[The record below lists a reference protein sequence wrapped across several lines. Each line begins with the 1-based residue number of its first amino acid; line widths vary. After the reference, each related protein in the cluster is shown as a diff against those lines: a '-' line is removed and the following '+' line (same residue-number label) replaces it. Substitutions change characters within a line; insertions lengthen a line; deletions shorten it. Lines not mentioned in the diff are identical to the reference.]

1 MRCLDLDTCYNRL
14 IMNYIKRIRVICFAI
29 VLFFL
34 ACKKELS
41 PKINNKSNSLSEIFD
56 SFWLQMKI
64 NYVYWSIDDPQYWK
78 DIYSIYHPKFDRL
91 NIQDEN
97 DLIMAYWYFKEM
109 CRPLS
114 DGHFNI
120 TFLNPIL
127 RESVISPVMDRKSN
141 EDKAID
147 ERQIFEHNQKYFD
160 NNSYK
165 FSQSTCSYFKI
176 ITASI
181 NKNTKYIHF
190 NRFEIQEQIQNSAEI
205 RTVLNEFF
213 LEIQNGTIQNLII
226 DLRNNDG
233 GIVRDLNFFIGK
245 LIHKKLNFGY
255 IKYKASE
262 DETDYFPPVLASVY
276 PEQNTPPYLNK
287 IYVLINNN
295 TRSTAELTSIALKN
309 RPNTLIIGE
318 KSCGCTG
325 ILTPFYSPELLNGGP
340 FKVGNFMNVNAS
352 GGIFLGLNQENYEN
366 KGLNPD
372 IIVPFITSN
381 KDIDNQL
388 EYIINTFL

>member
-1 MRCLDLDTCYNRL
+1 MD
-14 IMNYIKRIRVICFAI
+14 YIKRIRIICLTI
-29 VLFFL
+29 TLIFL
-34 ACKKELS
+34 ACKKEL
-41 PKINNKSNSLSEIFD
+41 PQKINNKPNSLSEIFD

-78 DIYSIYHPKFDRL
+78 DIYSIYRPKFDNL

-114 DGHFNI
+114 DGHFKI

-127 RESVISPVMDRKSN
+127 RESVINPAMDRKSN

-147 ERQIFEHNQKYFD
+147 ERQIFEINQKYFD

-165 FSQSTCSYFKI
+165 FSQSTYSDFKI

-190 NRFEIQEQIQNSAEI
+190 NSFKIQEQIQNSEEI
-205 RTVLNEFF
+205 RIILNEFF
-213 LEIQNGTIQNLII
+213 SEIQNGIFQNLII
-226 DLRNNDG
+226 DLRNNNG
-233 GIVRDLNFFIGK
+233 GDARDLKFLMGK
-245 LIHKKLNFGY
+245 LINKKLSYGY
-255 IKYKASE
+255 VKYKASE
-262 DETDYFPPVLASVY
+262 DETDYFPPVLTSVY
-276 PEQNTPPYLNK
+276 PEENIQPYLNK
-287 IYVLINNN
+287 IYVLIDNN
-295 TRSTAELTSIALKN
+295 TQSIAELTSIALKN

-318 KSCGCTG
+318 KSWGGTG
-325 ILTPFYSPELLNGGP
+325 LLTPNYNHEALNGGP
-340 FKVGNFMNVNAS
+340 FKVGDFMNVNAS
-352 GGIFLGLNQENYEN
+352 AALFLGLNAENYEN
-366 KGLNPD
+366 IGVNPD
-372 IIVPFITSN
+372 IIVPFITQN
-381 KDIDNQL
+381 ENMDNQL